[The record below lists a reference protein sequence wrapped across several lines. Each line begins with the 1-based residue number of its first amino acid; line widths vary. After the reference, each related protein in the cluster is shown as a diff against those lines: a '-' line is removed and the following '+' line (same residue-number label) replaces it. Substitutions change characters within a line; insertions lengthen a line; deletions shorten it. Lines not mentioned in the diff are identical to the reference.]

1 MPKLTSLASGRG
13 RYNVDPLM
21 ASTERTLFAQL
32 RAGIL
37 SRGKLSRAAREPLAP
52 SVDDDV
58 RPLGANPGTAGSLA
72 EASNSVTCVD
82 VSVSAAAGSP
92 VRNASVGA
100 TEEMMEAS
108 MSSWRAKPSPPSTS
122 LRRPAPPGS
131 FAELSKAHE
140 VSTTVQRSHAAV

>member
-1 MPKLTSLASGRG
+1 M
-13 RYNVDPLM
+13 
-21 ASTERTLFAQL
+21 Q
-32 RAGIL
+32 
-37 SRGKLSRAAREPLAP
+37 
-52 SVDDDV
+52 
-58 RPLGANPGTAGSLA
+58 PLGANPGTLRSLI
-72 EASNSVTCVD
+72 ETSNSVTCVD

-108 MSSWRAKPSPPSTS
+108 MSSWRAKPSPQRGP
-122 LRRPAPPGS
+122 PAT

>member
-1 MPKLTSLASGRG
+1 
-13 RYNVDPLM
+13 M

-58 RPLGANPGTAGSLA
+58 RPLGADPGTLRSLI
-72 EASNSVTCVD
+72 ETSNSVTCVD
-82 VSVSAAAGSP
+82 VSVSVAKGAP

-108 MSSWRAKPSPPSTS
+108 MSSWRAKPSPHSTSFSPPST
-122 LRRPAPPGS
+122 

>member
-1 MPKLTSLASGRG
+1 
-13 RYNVDPLM
+13 M

-37 SRGKLSRAAREPLAP
+37 NRGKLSRAAREPLAP

-108 MSSWRAKPSPPSTS
+108 MNSWRALAKPASSPQSTS
-122 LRRPAPPGS
+122 LRRPAD